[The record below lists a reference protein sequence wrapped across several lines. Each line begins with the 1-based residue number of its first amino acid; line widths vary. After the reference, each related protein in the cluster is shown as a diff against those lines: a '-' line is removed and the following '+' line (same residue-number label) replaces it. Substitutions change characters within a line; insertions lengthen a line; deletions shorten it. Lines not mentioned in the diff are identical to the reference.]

1 MSPPRADHGH
11 FHHQL
16 LQAGFSVRL
25 IFAIYLALSVAAA
38 ACSITALWA
47 GSPEPM
53 MFGLFLL
60 LYVAWLGFIKAA
72 PWIGVALPLQLRRER
87 EHLAH

>member
-1 MSPPRADHGH
+1 M
-11 FHHQL
+11 
-16 LQAGFSVRL
+16 RL

-38 ACSITALWA
+38 TCSITALWA
-47 GSPEPM
+47 GFSEPM

-60 LYVAWLGFIKAA
+60 LFVAWLGFIRVA
-72 PWIGVALPLQLRRER
+72 PWIGVVLPMQLRRER